1 MHIDIND
8 KTVLKEIQK
17 TFSDYYPF
25 LLMKFYKKPHNKYEE
40 SKKVDELDIEKTVGE
55 VSKKNI
61 STTIEL
67 KPTERVSNL
76 ENEFQNKIGI
86 PIQVF
91 KLENGIWCQTSGL
104 DNLTLKD
111 LNIMGRNSSDDF
123 VMKDVDDEFET
134 EEEI

>member
-8 KTVLKEIQK
+8 KTVLKDIQK

-40 SKKVDELDIEKTVGE
+40 SKKVDELDIEQSVGAIL
-55 VSKKNI
+55 KKQI
-61 STTIEL
+61 AIKIEMF
-67 KPTERVSNL
+67 PTERVSYL
-76 ENEFQNKIGI
+76 ETEFQHKIGI
-86 PIQVF
+86 PIQIL
-91 KLENGIWCQTSGL
+91 KLENGVWRQTSGL

-123 VMKDVDDEFET
+123 VMEDVDDEFET

>member
-8 KTVLKEIQK
+8 KTVLKEIHK

-40 SKKVDELDIEKTVGE
+40 SRKAEELDIEKTVGD
-55 VSKKNI
+55 VLKKKI
-61 STTIEL
+61 AIKIEMP
-67 KPTERVSNL
+67 PTERVSNL
-76 ENEFQNKIGI
+76 EKEFQNKIGI
-86 PIQVF
+86 PIQIL
-91 KLENGIWCQTSGL
+91 KLENGIWRQTSGL

-123 VMKDVDDEFET
+123 VMEDVDDDFET

>member
-40 SKKVDELDIEKTVGE
+40 SKQVDELNVEQTVGDIL
-55 VSKKNI
+55 KKSI
-61 STTIEL
+61 STHIKL
-67 KPTERVSNL
+67 LPLERVSNV
-76 ENEFQNKIGI
+76 ENEFQIKIGI
-86 PIQVF
+86 PIQIL

-104 DNLTLKD
+104 DNLSLKD
-111 LNIMGRNSSDDF
+111 LNILGRNSSDDF
-123 VMKDVDDEFET
+123 VMEDVDEDFET

>member
-8 KTVLKEIQK
+8 KTVLKDIQK

-40 SKKVDELDIEKTVGE
+40 SRKVDELDIEQSVGDIL
-55 VSKKNI
+55 KKQI
-61 STTIEL
+61 AIKIEMV
-67 KPTERVSNL
+67 PTERVSNL
-76 ENEFQNKIGI
+76 ENEFQHKIGI
-86 PIQVF
+86 PIQIL
-91 KLENGIWCQTSGL
+91 KLENGIWRQTSGL

-111 LNIMGRNSSDDF
+111 LNIVGRNSSDDF
-123 VMKDVDDEFET
+123 VMEDVDDEFET

>member
-8 KTVLKEIQK
+8 KTVLKDIQK

-25 LLMKFYKKPHNKYEE
+25 LLMKFYKNPHNKYEE
-40 SKKVDELDIEKTVGE
+40 SRKAEELDIEQSVGAIL
-55 VSKKNI
+55 KKQI
-61 STTIEL
+61 AIKIEML
-67 KPTERVSNL
+67 PTERVANL
-76 ENEFQNKIGI
+76 EKEFQHKIGI
-86 PIQVF
+86 PIQIL
-91 KLENGIWCQTSGL
+91 KLENGIWRQTSGL

-123 VMKDVDDEFET
+123 VMEDVDDEFET

>member
-17 TFSDYYPF
+17 TFSAYYPF
-25 LLMKFYKKPHNKYEE
+25 LLMKFYKKPHNKFEE
-40 SKKVDELDIEKTVGE
+40 SRKAEELDIEKTVGDIL
-55 VSKKNI
+55 KKQI
-61 STTIEL
+61 AIKIEML
-67 KPTERVSNL
+67 PTERVFNL
-76 ENEFQNKIGI
+76 EKEFQHKIGI
-86 PIQVF
+86 PIQIL
-91 KLENGIWCQTSGL
+91 KLENGVWRQTSGL

-123 VMKDVDDEFET
+123 VMEDVDDEFET

>member
-17 TFSDYYPF
+17 TFSNYYPF
-25 LLMKFYKKPHNKYEE
+25 LLMKFYRKPHNKYEDSRKAE
-40 SKKVDELDIEKTVGE
+40 ELDIEKTVGD
-55 VSKKNI
+55 VLKKQMAI
-61 STTIEL
+61 KIEML
-67 KPTERVSNL
+67 PTERVSNL

-86 PIQVF
+86 PIQIL
-91 KLENGIWCQTSGL
+91 KLENGIWRQTSGL

-111 LNIMGRNSSDDF
+111 LNILGRNSSDDF
-123 VMKDVDDEFET
+123 VMKDVDDDFET

>member
-40 SKKVDELDIEKTVGE
+40 SRKTEELDIEKTVGDIL
-55 VSKKNI
+55 KKQMAI
-61 STTIEL
+61 KIEML
-67 KPTERVSNL
+67 PKERVSNL

-86 PIQVF
+86 PIQIL

-111 LNIMGRNSSDDF
+111 LNILGRNSSDDF
-123 VMKDVDDEFET
+123 VMKDVDDDFET

>member
-1 MHIDIND
+1 MHIDINN

-17 TFSDYYPF
+17 TFSNYYPF

-40 SKKVDELDIEKTVGE
+40 SRKVEELDIEKTVGDIL
-55 VSKKNI
+55 KKQI
-61 STTIEL
+61 AIKIEML
-67 KPTERVSNL
+67 PTERVSNL
-76 ENEFQNKIGI
+76 ENEFQHKIGI
-86 PIQVF
+86 PIQIL
-91 KLENGIWCQTSGL
+91 KLENGIWRQTSAL

-123 VMKDVDDEFET
+123 VMEDVDDEFET

>member
-8 KTVLKEIQK
+8 KTVLKDIQK
-17 TFSDYYPF
+17 TFSDFYPF

-40 SKKVDELDIEKTVGE
+40 SKKVDELDIDKTVGE
-55 VSKKNI
+55 VSKKSI

-76 ENEFQNKIGI
+76 ENEFQNRIGI
-86 PIQVF
+86 PIQIF
-91 KLENGIWCQTSGL
+91 KLENGIWCQTSAL

-123 VMKDVDDEFET
+123 VMEDIDDEFET